1 MIPSMGRENITD
13 PAAKLEREKS
23 FAANSEA
30 AYGGYAKA
38 MYISMHW
45 KTMKTPIKVRQSP
58 MTVPIQWTDG
68 LAVHAVSESQ
78 LARIWRVGRG

>member
-1 MIPSMGRENITD
+1 MGRENITD
-13 PAAKLEREKS
+13 RAAKLEREKS

-58 MTVPIQWTDG
+58 MTVPIQWTNG
-68 LAVHAVSESQ
+68 LAVHADSKDMASRSWV
-78 LARIWRVGRG
+78 R